1 MKILFAV
8 HTYYPDKNGVQMV
21 TEYIAEGIARQHEV
35 EMLVGI
41 SSVKQKDT
49 DSFPQYEEHNG
60 VKIHRIQ
67 AELSDNHVFIG
78 DKDEY
83 IRQIHRDDIDL
94 LVVVCTQSWPFDWI
108 LQELDYL
115 KCKTILYSHGFSA
128 YLDRYPIIRDIT
140 GLHLN
145 ALRDHLYWQRYYK
158 DCYKYLSKFDLVT
171 YLSKSSSSYKYS
183 LKHNLTNGVLLGN
196 AVEDCMFEGCSLNHL
211 KYDSDSIKYIYV
223 ANYDAN
229 KNHMM
234 LLRAFYES
242 AEDSDS
248 LTMIGG
254 MGDDFYK
261 ALVAENEKLRV
272 SSSDTRVKILFGVD
286 RQGIRDALEN
296 SDVFVCTSLHEE
308 FPLMLCE
315 AAAKGLGIISNNV
328 GNASEFDGIVTFE
341 DYEGLCGAIKA
352 YTYSHRIDNGR
363 KLREYAEKNFRIE
376 DKVNSFLGYIDAICH

>member
-21 TEYIAEGIARQHEV
+21 TEYIAEGVARQHDV

-41 SSVKQKDT
+41 SAVKKQNIK
-49 DSFPQYEEHNG
+49 FYPQYEEHNG
-60 VKIHRIQ
+60 VKIHRIH

-83 IRQIHRDDIDL
+83 LRQVHRDDIDL

-108 LQELDYL
+108 LPELDSI

-128 YLDRYPIIRDIT
+128 YLDKYPIFRDIT

-145 ALRDHLYWQRYYK
+145 ALRDHLYWKRYYT

-196 AVEDCMFEGCSLNHL
+196 AVEDSMFDGCSLKHL
-211 KYDSDSIKYIYV
+211 SENSDSIKYIYV

-234 LLRAFYES
+234 LLHAFYKS
-242 AEDSDS
+242 AGDADS

-254 MGDDFYK
+254 MGNDFYET
-261 ALVAENEKLRV
+261 LVAENEKLQKN
-272 SSSDTRVKILFGVD
+272 SSDTRVKILFGVD
-286 RQGIRDALEN
+286 RQGIRDALED

-341 DYEGLCGAIKA
+341 DYEGLCGAIKE
-352 YTYSHRIDNGR
+352 YTYSDRIENGR
-363 KLREYAEKNFRIE
+363 KLREYAENNFRIE
-376 DKVNSFLGYIDAICH
+376 DKVNSFLGYIDAICQ